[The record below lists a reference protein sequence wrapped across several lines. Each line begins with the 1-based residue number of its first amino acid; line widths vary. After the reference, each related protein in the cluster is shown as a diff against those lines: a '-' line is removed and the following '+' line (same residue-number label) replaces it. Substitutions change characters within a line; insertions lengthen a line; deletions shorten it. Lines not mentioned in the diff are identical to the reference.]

1 MKLMRDGRRG
11 NSLIEFTL
19 VGIPMVFVLISI
31 VEMSR
36 GMWMYHTLAYAV
48 KEGTRYAAVHGI
60 NCQTSPNTC
69 TIGVS
74 DVVAKIKDS
83 GIGLLPGDLNVT
95 LTTQSGAQ
103 VVCSP
108 ISASCLANNSQW
120 PPSSNGDNQV
130 GKQITITA
138 TCPFRSALAMVWP
151 GAGSVTFGAF
161 TFPASSTEL
170 MEF

>member
-1 MKLMRDGRRG
+1 MKLMRDRQRG
-11 NSLIEFTL
+11 STLVEFTL
-19 VGIPMVFVLISI
+19 VGIPLLFVFIS
-31 VEMSR
+31 VFEMSR
-36 GMWMYHTLAYAV
+36 GMWIYHTLAYAV
-48 KEGTRYAAVHGI
+48 KEGTRYAAVHGA
-60 NCQTSPNTC
+60 NCGNSPNSC
-69 TIGVS
+69 TIAVR
-74 DVVAKIKDS
+74 DVVGKIRDS
-83 GIGLLPGDLNVT
+83 GVGLPPGALNVT

-108 ISASCLANNSQW
+108 ISASCLANASQW

-138 TCPFRSALAMVWP
+138 TCPFRSALALFWP
-151 GAGSVTFGAF
+151 GAGKVSFGAY